1 MTDALRAVVDAA
13 AERALVD
20 DVDTRRYFALAGAL
34 ERVRVDE
41 SAGADRDGTR
51 GDGPYRDTHRDGS
64 AITSDD
70 ARGESESSTLR
81 TGAEPSRPGS
91 DPAEAVGADRLG
103 AALVSTL
110 VVRALGATSTAAID
124 SNAWVPGGDPQ
135 SELVV
140 VGARLALR
148 RFETDVETVASRSG
162 VPHERLADSRT
173 AGENSYESIRSEAER
188 PNEPRE

>member
-1 MTDALRAVVDAA
+1 VTDALRAVVDAA
-13 AERALVD
+13 IERALVD
-20 DVDTRRYFALAGAL
+20 DGDARRHFALAGAL

-41 SAGADRDGTR
+41 SADADRAGTD

-64 AITSDD
+64 ALTSGDV
-70 ARGESESSTLR
+70 RGESKSSTLR
-81 TGAEPSRPGS
+81 TGAEPSRTES
-91 DPAEAVGADRLG
+91 APADAVSTGRLG
-103 AALVSTL
+103 AALASTL

-148 RFETDVETVASRSG
+148 RFEIDVETVASRSG
-162 VPHERLADSRT
+162 VPHERLADAPT
-173 AGENSYESIRSEAER
+173 AGENRYESIQCEAER